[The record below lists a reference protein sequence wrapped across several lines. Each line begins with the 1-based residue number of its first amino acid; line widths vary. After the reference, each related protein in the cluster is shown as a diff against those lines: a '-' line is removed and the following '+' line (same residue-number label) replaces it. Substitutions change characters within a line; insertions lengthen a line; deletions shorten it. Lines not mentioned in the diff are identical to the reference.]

1 VQAMAKWLHPQRF
14 ADLDP
19 EATLRTAY
27 ARFQPVPLNGTYW
40 IGLK

>member
-1 VQAMAKWLHPQRF
+1 MGKWLHPQRF

-27 ARFQPVPLNGTYW
+27 ARFQPFALHGTYW
-40 IGLK
+40 IGVK